1 MTQRLDRGR
10 GGDFRSG
17 GAAVDLL
24 EVVAQLVLPLELLP
38 ALAAAEVPALGVT
51 HHVQL
56 QLHLAPETFVAQCA
70 AEPS

>member
-1 MTQRLDRGR
+1 
-10 GGDFRSG
+10 
-17 GAAVDLL
+17 
-24 EVVAQLVLPLELLP
+24 
-38 ALAAAEVPALGVT
+38 VT